1 MTAPCRL
8 ADDIRREPR
17 AESAP
22 SEPSSVLMFL
32 AISLSRTA
40 GWRSAP
46 EVGEARRV
54 ACVGLAVE
62 NAAGTVYVT
71 DYGNK
76 QVVTTGGRGDAT
88 FAVFLVKPI
97 ESGRI

>member
-1 MTAPCRL
+1 MA
-8 ADDIRREPR
+8 IRAR
-17 AESAP
+17 
-22 SEPSSVLMFL
+22 
-32 AISLSRTA
+32 SR
-40 GWRSAP
+40 RSAP
-46 EVGEARRV
+46 RRLRRR
-54 ACVGLAVE
+54 G
-62 NAAGTVYVT
+62 GGKRRRDVYVT